1 MTYSPVGFEWI
12 VDAEG
17 CDVQALRSRTVLE
30 ELCAEIVR
38 GTGLTPLGQG
48 SWHVFGGEAGVTGL
62 QMLSES
68 HLACHTYP
76 EAGYAAFSLYCCRP
90 AQVAWPW
97 KDRLA
102 AVLGAARVSVRAVRR
117 GPAGGERLDEG

>member
-1 MTYSPVGFEWI
+1 MTYSPVGYEWI

-17 CDVQALRSRTVLE
+17 CDVEALRSRRVLE
-30 ELCAEIVR
+30 ALCAEIVR
-38 GTGLTPLGQG
+38 GAGLTPLGPG

-76 EAGYAAFSLYCCRP
+76 EAAYAAFSLYCCRP
-90 AQVAWPW
+90 MQVPWPW
-97 KDRLA
+97 SERLA
-102 AVLGAARVSVRAVRR
+102 AVLGAARVSVRVVRR
-117 GPAGGERLDEG
+117 GPLGGELDEG